1 MFCITSFLLHRLG
14 FVCRDQRP
22 LNDHFPSYVE
32 LNRFSALLSLGK
44 RQFCFSELFRE
55 REMIE
60 QCVLP
65 SSLIWLHQAPI
76 PEEEPLPGEEPEPD
90 DEPVPDHNPVIK
102 QVLS

>member
-1 MFCITSFLLHRLG
+1 
-14 FVCRDQRP
+14 
-22 LNDHFPSYVE
+22 
-32 LNRFSALLSLGK
+32 
-44 RQFCFSELFRE
+44 
-55 REMIE
+55 MIE
-60 QCVLP
+60 QCVLS